1 MAKQADLS
9 DKILDA
15 ALELAESRHWEALR
29 LYDIADV
36 MGISLNQIRCHFRE
50 KDELIDAWFDRADT
64 AMLEDA
70 GSPEFQALS
79 SQARIHRAIMTWLN
93 ALAAHQ
99 RTTRQ
104 MILAKLE
111 FGHIHIQFPAVM
123 RISRT
128 VQWVREMAGRDATF
142 LLRAI
147 EETALTS
154 IYLMVFT
161 KWMNDDSPQFKET
174 NELLENL
181 LNGAASLSHLS
192 CCANNKLCEQDKA
205 VMQKTEEHSVASAS
219 T

>member
-9 DKILDA
+9 GKILDA
-15 ALELAESRHWEALR
+15 ALELAETRHWEALR

-36 MGISLNQIRCHFRE
+36 MGISLNQIRCYFRE

-70 GSPEFQALS
+70 SSPEFQALS
-79 SQARIHRAIMTWLN
+79 SHARIHRAIMTWLG

-99 RTTRQ
+99 RITRQ
-104 MILAKLE
+104 MILSKLE
-111 FGHIHIQFPAVM
+111 FGHIHIQIPALM

-128 VQWVREMAGRDATF
+128 VQWVREMAQRDATF
-142 LLRAI
+142 MRRAI

-174 NELLENL
+174 SKLLGNL

-192 CCANNKLCEQDKA
+192 CCTNNKPCKQDKA
-205 VMQKTEEHSVASAS
+205 VMQKTEDHSAASAS

>member
-1 MAKQADLS
+1 MVKQADLS

-15 ALELAESRHWEALR
+15 ALALAETRHWEALR

-36 MGISLNQIRCHFRE
+36 MGVSLNQIRRHFRE
-50 KDELIDAWFDRADT
+50 KDELIDAWFERADI
-64 AMLEDA
+64 AMLEEA
-70 GSPEFQALS
+70 SSPEFQALS
-79 SQARIHRAIMTWLN
+79 SQARIHKAIMTWLG
-93 ALAAHQ
+93 ALSAHQ
-99 RTTRQ
+99 RITRQ

-111 FGHIHIQFPAVM
+111 FGHIHIQIPALM

-128 VQWVREMAGRDATF
+128 VQWVRETAERDATF
-142 LLRAI
+142 IRRAI

-174 NELLENL
+174 NKLLENL

-192 CCANNKLCEQDKA
+192 CCGNNKHCGQHKVL
-205 VMQKTEEHSVASAS
+205 MQKTADHSVASAS